1 MPLMTQIRNNLSK
14 AFAIFAVFF
23 IVYIV
28 LDWGMDIGDR
38 QRGGGGDVIGAV
50 DGTEISYR
58 EFSELLRAQ
67 SEAYRQQTGNDPD
80 DQTEQ
85 QIRSQV
91 WNSVTQ
97 QALIELELERLG
109 ITVTDDEIRDILLG
123 SNPPEAIANQ
133 FKDSLGVFNR
143 AAYDRAVADPQNS
156 QAWIQVERDLRRQR
170 RIEKLQSILFAS
182 MRITDGELRQRFI
195 DQNVTMEADYVLFD
209 PNRLVPDSMI
219 VVADSD
225 IERHYNTTQNEF
237 KVRAARKLKY
247 VLFNLAPTGEDSAIV
262 LAEMDRLTDQLNNGM
277 DFMEL
282 ARSYSEIP
290 PEEKWVKHGELTR
303 QRETAA
309 FSARK
314 GAVVGPVADVD
325 GYHLI
330 RVLDERKGEGEFV
343 RASHILL
350 NAVSGPD
357 SVAQIEKARSLL
369 QQVRGGADFAA
380 LALEHSQ
387 DVSNKAQ
394 GGELGWT
401 GRGGWVAPFERAAF
415 GARVGDV
422 VGPVRTQF
430 GWHLIKVTGRD
441 SRELK
446 VVQLSMKVK
455 ASPRSIDLAYARADD
470 FAVLAEDEGFEK
482 SAELSAYEVRETPEF
497 TKGGF
502 IPGLG
507 VSDAVMN
514 FAFTG
519 KLNAISTPMTVAGGV
534 AVFKVSAIRE
544 EGVRPLE
551 DVKGIVRSQVVRKK
565 KMDQLRERV
574 NTFYAT
580 LTPSTDLLPAAQSLQ
595 NVNAQ
600 KSGPF
605 KAGEAPLGVGR
616 DYAFIGTALALN
628 PGDLS
633 KPFEGARGYYIVKL
647 NSKTPFDS
655 LKFSNDRNTLRDQLL
670 QEKQN
675 RLFSEWLTAL
685 RDKAEIEDYRDRFF
699 R

>member
-1 MPLMTQIRNNLSK
+1 MPLMTRIRNNLSK

>member
-1 MPLMTQIRNNLSK
+1 MTRIRNNLSK

-369 QQVRGGADFAA
+369 QQVRDGADFAA

-628 PGDLS
+628 PGDFS

>member
-14 AFAIFAVFF
+14 AFAVFAVFF

-38 QRGGGGDVIGAV
+38 QRGGGGDVIGKV
-50 DGTEISYR
+50 GGTEISYR

-67 SEAYRQQTGNDPD
+67 SDAYRQQTGNDPD

-91 WNSVTQ
+91 WNSITQ

-225 IERHYNTTQNEF
+225 IERHYNMTQDEF

-262 LAEMDRLTDQLNNGM
+262 LAEMDRLTTQLNSGM

-314 GAVVGPVADVD
+314 GAVVGPVADAD

-330 RVLDERKGEGEFV
+330 KVLDERKGEGEFV

-380 LALEHSQ
+380 LAREHSQ
-387 DVSNKAQ
+387 DVSNKEQ

-415 GARVGDV
+415 GAKVGDV

-430 GWHLIKVTGRD
+430 GWHLIKLTGRD

-455 ASPRSIDLAYARADD
+455 ASPRSVDLAYQRADD
-470 FAVLAEDEGFEK
+470 FSVLAADEGFEK

-507 VSDAVMN
+507 VNDAVMN

-519 KLNAISTPMTVAGGV
+519 NLNANSTPMTVAGGV
-534 AVFKVSAIRE
+534 AVFKVSSIRE
-544 EGVRPLE
+544 EGIRPLE

-580 LTPSTDLLPAAQSLQ
+580 LTPSTNLLPAAQSLQ

-633 KPFEGARGYYIVKL
+633 RPFEGARGHYIVKL
-647 NSKTPFDS
+647 TSKTPFDT

-685 RDKAEIEDYRDRFF
+685 REKAEIEDYRDRFF